1 MKNMNRKGPAAFACR
16 IGVLVIAISGIA
28 QAEQDVLIE
37 GPAVTVTVDDFNA
50 ALERVPEGK
59 RDGFRASQ
67 QRVVKSVEGIYIVQA
82 AAADARSKGLDKDQR
97 VQDLIRHS
105 TNNILAS
112 EMFRHAIESAPA
124 PDFDKAAD
132 ERYRTNPDLYMLPE
146 RRRASHILI
155 KPDGRSDAEALEL
168 AGELLVRIQK
178 GENFEDLARQY
189 SGDTGSAGNGGQLS
203 PFQKGKMV
211 KPFEE
216 AAWALQKPGDI
227 SQPVKSRF
235 GYHIIRLDEV
245 IEAAPLPFASVE
257 PRIIDQ
263 LRKEYSETIKGDYI
277 TRLLSDPGIKIN
289 KDAINSL
296 IIQIEQPANVK

>member
-1 MKNMNRKGPAAFACR
+1 MMKMAWSKQVTISCR
-16 IGVLVIAISGIA
+16 IVVLVIAITDIA
-28 QAEQDVLIE
+28 QAEPTVLIE

-67 QRVVKSVEGIYIVQA
+67 QRVVKSVEGIYIIQA
-82 AAADARSKGLDKDQR
+82 AAADARAKGLDKDLR

-105 TNNILAS
+105 TNNILAG

-124 PDFDKAAD
+124 PDFVKAAE
-132 ERYRTNPDLYMLPE
+132 ERYRTNPELYMLPE
-146 RRRASHILI
+146 RRSASHILI

-216 AAWALQKPGDI
+216 AAWALQESGDI